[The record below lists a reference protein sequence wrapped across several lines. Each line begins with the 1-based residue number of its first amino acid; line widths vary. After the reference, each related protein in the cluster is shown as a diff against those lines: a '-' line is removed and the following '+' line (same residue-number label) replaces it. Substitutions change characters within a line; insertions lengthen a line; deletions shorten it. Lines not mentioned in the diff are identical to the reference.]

1 VCLAPI
7 ITHADETSAPAT
19 PLRIVS
25 LNPSLTSILIALEA
39 GDRLVGVDD
48 FSARLEPT
56 VADLPRVGGLFNPS
70 LEAVVSLG
78 PDVVVLVPSVEQR
91 DFRARLE
98 GLGVRVEVFRNFLF
112 AEVLSNIEQLG
123 ALVGRESQA
132 KARVAAIEARR
143 RAFSQAALALRGLGR
158 EPPGVVLVLQ
168 RDPLFVVGSGNF
180 IDEMLAS
187 IGVRNLGSEFQD
199 PYPRVSME
207 WLIAAAPDVLVDLG
221 PNAGSSL
228 DYWSQWGAIPAVAN
242 ERLVALDPEF
252 ISMPGPHL
260 DDTLDILARA
270 IWGEEIE
277 SMLAGGR
284 AADPLPPS
292 PEPEEI
298 VTPGQPSVPGED
310 S

>member
-1 VCLAPI
+1 M
-7 ITHADETSAPAT
+7 
-19 PLRIVS
+19 RIVS

-70 LEAVVSLG
+70 LEAVVSLR

-98 GLGVRVEVFRNFLF
+98 DLGVRVQVFRNFLF
-112 AEVLSNIEQLG
+112 VEVLSNIEELG
-123 ALVGRESQA
+123 ALLGREREA

-143 RAFSQAALALRGLGR
+143 RAISNAVAALQGPGG
-158 EPPGVVLVLQ
+158 ESPGVVLVLQ

-187 IGVRNLGSEFQD
+187 VGVRNLGGEFQD

-221 PNAGSSL
+221 PDAGSSL
-228 DYWSQWGAIPAVAN
+228 DYWRQWGAIPAVAG
-242 ERLVALDPEF
+242 ERLVALDAEV

-277 SMLAGGR
+277 PMLASE
-284 AADPLPPS
+284 AAPVPRPPIRKR
-292 PEPEEI
+292 EAI
-298 VTPGQPSVPGED
+298 VTPGEPDEKGDEEGEN